1 VVNEVREIM
10 RVRRDLYSFLSS
22 LFYGRI
28 TKDFVN
34 DLVNGEIRLPDD
46 EEIREGLKIMRRFV
60 EERGEIERALID
72 IEDEFVRLLLGVSEK
87 IPVSKS
93 ELFGEG
99 GYGKISLEVE
109 EKMRKLGYVQINR
122 SLPPDHIAMEL
133 DFMSVLIESSLNE
146 DRNIKESLKE
156 QLEFLQDEMLSW
168 IPEVLDRIEEKG
180 EFFKG
185 VAKLTRGF
193 LRLDKKI
200 INEIL
205 LW

>member
-1 VVNEVREIM
+1 MVNEVREIM

-22 LFYGRI
+22 LFYGRV

-34 DLVNGEIRLPDD
+34 DLVNGEIRLPED
-46 EEIREGLKIMRRFV
+46 EEINEGLRIMRRFV

-72 IEDEFVRLLLGVSEK
+72 IEDEFVRLLLGISEK

-109 EKMRKLGYVQINR
+109 EKMRKLGYVQINK

-133 DFMSVLIESSLNE
+133 DFMSVLIESSLDE
-146 DRNIKESLKE
+146 DRDIKDCLKE

-200 INEIL
+200 ISEIL